1 MKRPH
6 LHVVTILTVL
16 AACLLS
22 APAGPP
28 GGNSLLGT
36 AQVTGPV
43 LLNGQPIT
51 GPGMGLGDGDR
62 LETGKRGSVLIMISM
77 RDGILLAENSGITL
91 RAGSA
96 GVSAQ
101 LQRGRVR
108 VTSVHERLREV
119 RLSDEAVSIR
129 AEPGAMKCYQVTRLL
144 DATYV
149 HARAGAVSIFDEGYA
164 THTEVPEGK
173 VGKILPEAEVLKPP
187 QRPAAAPVARP
198 ADSGQQTARAGQ
210 ITAAVP
216 KEYIVRARQQQSEG
230 RAGDEIQWEDLL
242 RTEPRG
248 RVRLVLDDGSI
259 LNIGSDSRLKVIR
272 HDAQTQQSDL
282 EMRYGRLRAQVVKLS
297 RPNSRFEIRTA
308 TAVCGVLGTDF
319 YVEANAK
326 TTRVV
331 VFKGVVKV
339 TPLLVG
345 AVTGVASGGTQA
357 GSGASGQA
365 GTAGTG
371 QAGTAGATQA
381 TTTAST
387 TVTAGQA
394 TTAAVGSISAP
405 VSATA
410 AQIQT
415 AVAVTQASTAA
426 TSTAAAATVAA
437 SRVAVV
443 STAAVP
449 AAATAAITV
458 PSISP
463 SAVSP
468 IRP

>member
-1 MKRPH
+1 MKRPDS
-6 LHVVTILTVL
+6 HVVTILTVL
-16 AACLLS
+16 ATCLLAAS
-22 APAGPP
+22 ARAPS
-28 GGNSLLGT
+28 GNSLLGT
-36 AQVTGPV
+36 ARVTGPV

-51 GPGMGLGDGDR
+51 GPGVGLGDGDR
-62 LETGKRGSVLIMISM
+62 LETGKRGSVLIMISV

-129 AEPGAMKCYQVTRLL
+129 AEPGAMKCYQVTRLP

-149 HARAGAVSIFDEGYA
+149 HARAGAISVFDEGYA
-164 THTEVPEGK
+164 THTEVPAGK

-198 ADSGQQTARAGQ
+198 ADSGQRTARAGQ

-216 KEYIVRARQQQSEG
+216 KEYIVRARRQQTEG
-230 RAGDEIQWEDLL
+230 KAGDEVQWEDLL

-259 LNIGSDSRLKVIR
+259 LNLGSDSQLKVIR

-297 RPNSRFEIRTA
+297 RPNSRFEIRTS
-308 TAVCGVLGTDF
+308 TAICGVLGTDF

-339 TPLLVG
+339 TPLVVG
-345 AVTGVASGGTQA
+345 GLIGVASGGTQA

-365 GTAGTG
+365 GTA
-371 QAGTAGATQA
+371 
-381 TTTAST
+381 
-387 TVTAGQA
+387 
-394 TTAAVGSISAP
+394 
-405 VSATA
+405 

-415 AVAVTQASTAA
+415 AVAATQASTAA
-426 TSTAAAATVAA
+426 ASTAAAATVAV

-458 PSISP
+458 PAINP

-468 IRP
+468 SKP